1 MGRDPA
7 DRTTVTAANQRRRSP
22 SIRDVAREAGVSRQT
37 VSRVINNHPSLRPET
52 RDRVLQVIEQMRY
65 RPNAVARA
73 LGRNSSHVIGVLALQ
88 RTQYGPIAAI
98 QAIEE
103 AAVAYGFVSFTVPL
117 TDTSSDMIREGLEF
131 LVSQQVAG
139 IVVIAPQRPVLKEV
153 TQLELDIPY
162 VLLHSRV
169 DDETDLEIF
178 ADQRH
183 GARLAVAHL
192 ADQGHRRIAHLAG
205 PADWMEAEARLHGY
219 RDELT
224 ARGLDPL
231 PVVHGDWSSASGA
244 ALADPIV
251 ASGATAVFCSN
262 DQMALGLIH
271 AVRLR
276 NLSVP
281 EDVSVVGFDDIPEAA
296 YFAPPLTT
304 VRQDFA
310 SMGRRCVARLI
321 TPPPGAPM
329 AATRLDITPASTVA
343 LVVRESVRNITS
355 R

>member
-1 MGRDPA
+1 M
-7 DRTTVTAANQRRRSP
+7 
-22 SIRDVAREAGVSRQT
+22 AREAGVSRQT

-52 RDRVLQVIEQMRY
+52 RDRVQHVIEQMRY

-73 LGRNSSHVIGVLALQ
+73 LGRNSSHIIGVLALQ
-88 RTQYGPIAAI
+88 RTQYGPMAAI

-117 TDTSSDMIREGLEF
+117 SDASSDMIRQGLDF

-139 IVVIAPQRPVLKEV
+139 IVVIAPQRPVLEEV
-153 TQLELDIPY
+153 TQLELDIPT

-169 DDETDLEIF
+169 DDQGDVEIF

-219 RDELT
+219 RDELLV
-224 ARGLDPL
+224 RGLDPL
-231 PVVHGDWSSASGA
+231 PVAHGDWSSASGA
-244 ALADPIV
+244 AV
-251 ASGATAVFCSN
+251 AERLVATGATAVFCAN
-262 DQMALGLIH
+262 DQMALGLMH
-271 AVRLR
+271 AAAARG
-276 NLSVP
+276 LSVP
-281 EDVSVVGFDDIPEAA
+281 DDLSVVGFDDIPEAA

-304 VRQDFA
+304 IRQDFA
-310 SMGRRCVARLI
+310 TMGRRCVARLI
-321 TPPPGAPM
+321 TPPPGAPL
-329 AATRLDITPASTVA
+329 AATRLDVTPASTVA
-343 LVVRESVRNITS
+343 LVVRESVKNITTG
-355 R
+355 